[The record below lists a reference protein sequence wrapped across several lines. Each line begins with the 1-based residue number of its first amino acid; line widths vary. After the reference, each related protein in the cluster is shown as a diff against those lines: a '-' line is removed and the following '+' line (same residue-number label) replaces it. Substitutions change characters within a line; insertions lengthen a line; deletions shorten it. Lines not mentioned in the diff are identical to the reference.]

1 MGFFVSLNLSVSLRN
16 SAGQWDCGADPLNFP
31 ESGWWGRILSAMKP
45 LFLLALISLSYLS
58 VSADDEGKHLFLL
71 SG

>member
-1 MGFFVSLNLSVSLRN
+1 MNRSVSLRN
-16 SAGQWDCGADPLNFP
+16 SAGQWDCGEDPLNFF

-45 LFLLALISLSYLS
+45 LFLLTLISLSYLS
-58 VSADDEGKHLFLL
+58 VSADDAGKHLFLL